1 MRRITMFNA
10 VSADG
15 YFELPGGDLS
25 WVTQEPGVHTS
36 STSRMPSVDTMLF
49 GRKTYEMFERAWRPA
64 ESGAPKPIDPHS
76 PNHPSEAARMFAD
89 WINAHHKVV
98 FSTTLKNPTWKLT
111 RVLPTLDA
119 AHVRALKEED
129 GRDIIIFG
137 SGSVVSQL
145 SEHGL
150 IDEYQFVVSPILLG
164 RGRALV
170 TGLTRN
176 RALTLLDATSYP
188 SGVVMLR
195 YAPKF

>member
-1 MRRITMFNA
+1 MRRITMFNG

-25 WVTQEPGVHTS
+25 WVTQEPGVHAS
-36 STSRMPSVDTMLF
+36 SASRMPAVDTMLF

-64 ESGAPKPIDPHS
+64 ESGAPKPVDPHS
-76 PNHPSEAARMFAD
+76 PNHPSDAARMFAD

-111 RVLPTLDA
+111 RVLPSLDVDA
-119 AHVRALKEED
+119 VRRLKNEE

-137 SGSVVSQL
+137 SGSIVSQL

-150 IDEYQFVVSPILLG
+150 IDEYQFVISPTLLG
-164 RGRALV
+164 RGGTLV
-170 TGLTRN
+170 RGMTRS
-176 RALTLLDATSYP
+176 RALTLLDVTPYP

-195 YAPKF
+195 YAPKA